1 VNGMMMYLLFAVQ
14 VAGAAAVYA
23 AASKRY
29 NGWIRDHTP
38 HPNRIWLAPVGLW
51 LLDLIRPGDRLP
63 EQVGRVHQIMV
74 GLNGAKAAPAQ
85 TRWFLAKSAEG
96 MTIGVMAATLLAA
109 AADNY
114 ELLAYGALLSLLLP
128 IVQYQQCSRE
138 LKRRKLDMLIS
149 LPELLNQLMLLTGA
163 GETVPQALI
172 RIVEGRQQDKD
183 PLLQELLPV
192 VQVLRMNGSFAK
204 GMEDFSKRCGLQE
217 VSLFTTTLLLNYKRG
232 GDDLVMSLRELSVTL
247 WEKRKAVAKTLG
259 EEASS
264 KMVFPM
270 VLIFFMVM
278 VVVAAPAMLMMNLTS
293 S

>member
-1 VNGMMMYLLFAVQ
+1 MMMYLLFAVQ
-14 VAGAAAVYA
+14 VAGAAVVYA

-29 NGWIRDHTP
+29 TGWIRDHPP
-38 HPNRIWLAPVGLW
+38 HPNRIWLAPIGLW

-138 LKRRKLDMLIS
+138 LKRRKLDILIS

-293 S
+293 P